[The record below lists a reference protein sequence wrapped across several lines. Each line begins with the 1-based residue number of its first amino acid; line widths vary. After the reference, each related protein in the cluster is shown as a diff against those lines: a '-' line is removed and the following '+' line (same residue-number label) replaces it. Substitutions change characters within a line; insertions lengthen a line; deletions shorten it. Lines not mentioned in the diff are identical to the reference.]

1 MSKKT
6 SVAGDS
12 HTKSKKKA
20 DTSDVVPA
28 QVIDTRTFVNVQIRY
43 KLNNF
48 KAFFAST
55 IVSANCS

>member
-20 DTSDVVPA
+20 DVSDVVPQ
-28 QVIDTRTFVNVQIRY
+28 QVKFFDTFLEK
-43 KLNNF
+43 KLLKF
-48 KAFFAST
+48 KIAYFTSST
-55 IVSANCS
+55 ITTNFS

>member
-20 DTSDVVPA
+20 DVSDVVPQ
-28 QVIDTRTFVNVQIRY
+28 QV
-43 KLNNF
+43 NF
-48 KAFFAST
+48 LILFLKK
-55 IVSANCS
+55 